1 MGIEL
6 VFTGLRLAS
15 YPLEIGK
22 REENLACFRTEFLC
36 RSPRQI
42 LPDTF
47 P

>member
-15 YPLEIGK
+15 CLLEIGK
-22 REENLACFRTEFLC
+22 REESLACFRTGFLY